1 VVVRWCLP
9 TVADP
14 TAFALQATAAEDLRV
29 TRTTTTSAAAAAEA
43 VTAVTS

>member
-1 VVVRWCLP
+1 MVLWCLP

>member
-1 VVVRWCLP
+1 MVRWCLP

>member
-1 VVVRWCLP
+1 MP

-14 TAFALQATAAEDLRV
+14 TAFALQETAAEDLRA

-43 VTAVTS
+43 VAEATS

>member
-1 VVVRWCLP
+1 MRWCLP

-14 TAFALQATAAEDLRV
+14 AAFALQATAAEDLRV

-43 VTAVTS
+43 VTEATS

>member
-1 VVVRWCLP
+1 MRWCLP